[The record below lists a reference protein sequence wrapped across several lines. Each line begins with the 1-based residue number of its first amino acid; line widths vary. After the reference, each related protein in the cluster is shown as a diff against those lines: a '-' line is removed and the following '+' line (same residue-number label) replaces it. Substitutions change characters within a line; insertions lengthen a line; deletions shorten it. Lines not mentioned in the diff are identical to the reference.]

1 MIIYTA
7 ISYFFCKFERTENLF
22 KEDYIM
28 KRRIIQLSF
37 ALFAIGLPNIL
48 TAQSVDKKIVNWYNG
63 KQGMQTEAAYKLV
76 KKRTPQTVVVAIID
90 SGMDVEHED
99 FAGKIWVNSKEIP
112 GNGIDDD
119 GNGFIDDINGW
130 NFLGNS
136 KGENQNYARL
146 EMTRILA
153 DLAPKYEN
161 INEETDKIEDAK
173 EYALYKEVRDAI
185 AEQRAQYEPYLEQ
198 MGQVRM
204 IIKQVPTMVGA
215 TLGKTDYTVKDL
227 NKWKPKDPQGM
238 QMKQLALAIATGQ
251 LNEDVINEQEN
262 QIRQMLDYN
271 LNVNYNDRQYVG
283 DNVNDIKDNKY
294 GNNDVKGPDALHG
307 THVGGIVGA
316 VRGNKLGGDGVAEHV
331 KLMSLRAVP
340 NGDEFDKDIALA
352 IRYAVDNGASV
363 INMSFG
369 KSYSPLAK
377 EVFEALKYADEK
389 GVLLVHAAGN
399 DAKDIDTEPNFPTYK
414 YEWQNGKKLDHYL
427 TIGASTRYHSNKK
440 EKVNGL
446 AADFSNFGQVGVDV
460 FAPGNEIYNTVPG
473 NKYKSLQGTSMAAP
487 MVSGAAAFIKSYFPS
502 LTMKEIKDILL
513 KSATSFKGTQQEMPG
528 TGEAVDFGK
537 LSVTGG
543 TINLVEAVK
552 LATAMEKLKAGN

>member
-1 MIIYTA
+1 
-7 ISYFFCKFERTENLF
+7 
-22 KEDYIM
+22 M

-48 TAQSVDKKIVNWYNG
+48 AAQTVDKKIVNWYNG

-76 KKRTPQTVVVAIID
+76 KKRTPNTVVVAIID

-99 FAGKIWVNSKEIP
+99 FKGKIWVNEKEIP

-119 GNGFIDDINGW
+119 GNGFIDDVHGW
-130 NFLGNS
+130 NFLGNANGS
-136 KGENQNYARL
+136 NLNHARL

-153 DLAPKYEN
+153 DLAPKYAN
-161 INEETDKIEDAK
+161 INEETDKIADPA
-173 EYALYKEVRDAI
+173 EYALYKEVRDAV
-185 AEQRAQYEPYLEQ
+185 EGQRAEYAPYLEQ
-198 MGQVRM
+198 MAQVKM
-204 IIKQVPTMVGA
+204 LIKQVPVMVGA
-215 TLGKTDYTVKDL
+215 TIGKTDYTVKDL
-227 NKWKPKDPQGM
+227 NKWKPQDPQGM
-238 QMKQLALAIATGQ
+238 QMKQLAMAIATGELNDKVIEDQEAQ
-251 LNEDVINEQEN
+251 L
-262 QIRQMLDYN
+262 RQMLDYN
-271 LNVNYNDRQYVG
+271 LNVEFDDRKVIG
-283 DNVNDIKDNKY
+283 DNPMDIKDTKY
-294 GNNDVKGPDALHG
+294 GNSDVKGPDALHG
-307 THVGGIVGA
+307 THVGGIVGS

-352 IRYAVDNGASV
+352 IRYAVDNGASI

-377 EVFEALKYADEK
+377 DVFEALKYADEK

-399 DAKDIDTEPNFPTYK
+399 DAKDVDTEPNFPTYK

-440 EKVNGL
+440 EKVNQL
-446 AADFSNFGQVGVDV
+446 AANFSNFGQVGVDV
-460 FAPGNEIYNTVPG
+460 FAPGNEIYNAVPE
-473 NKYKSLQGTSMAAP
+473 NKYRSLQGTSMAAP
-487 MVSGAAAFIKSYFPS
+487 MVSGAAAFLKSYFPS
-502 LTMKEIKDILL
+502 LTMKEIKDVLL
-513 KSATSFKGTQQEMPG
+513 KSATLFKGTQQEMPG

-552 LATAMEKLKAGN
+552 LAVALEQLNAGK

>member
-1 MIIYTA
+1 
-7 ISYFFCKFERTENLF
+7 
-22 KEDYIM
+22 M

-48 TAQSVDKKIVNWYNG
+48 AAQTVDKKIVNWYNG

-90 SGMDVEHED
+90 SGMDIEHED
-99 FAGKIWVNSKEIP
+99 FKGKIWINEKEIP

-119 GNGFIDDINGW
+119 GNGYIDDVYGW
-130 NFLGNS
+130 NFLGNAE
-136 KGENQNYARL
+136 GQNLDYARL

-153 DLAPKYEN
+153 YLAPKYAD
-161 INEETDKIEDAK
+161 INEETDKVDDPA
-173 EYALYKEVRDAI
+173 EYALYKEVRDEVANR
-185 AEQRAQYEPYLEQ
+185 RADYEPYLAQMEQ
-198 MGQVRM
+198 VKMM
-204 IIKQVPTMVGA
+204 IQQVPVMVGS
-215 TLGKTDYTVKDL
+215 TLGKTNYTIKDL
-227 NKWKPKDPQGM
+227 NKWKPTDPQGM
-238 QMKQLALAIATGQ
+238 QLKQIALAIASGQ
-251 LNEDVINEQEN
+251 LNEQVVLEQEN
-262 QIRQMLDYN
+262 HIIEMLNYN
-271 LNVNYNDRQYVG
+271 LNVDYNDRSLIG
-283 DNVNDIKDNKY
+283 DNPMDIKDTKY
-294 GNNDVKGPDALHG
+294 GNNDVQGPDALHG
-307 THVGGIVGA
+307 THVGGIVGS

-377 EVFEALKYADEK
+377 DVFEALKYADEK

-414 YEWQNGKKLDHYL
+414 YEWQNGKKLDHFI
-427 TIGASTRYHSNKK
+427 TIGASTKEHSNKK
-440 EKVNGL
+440 EKVGNL
-446 AADFSNFGQVGVDV
+446 AADFSNYGQIGVDV

-473 NKYKSLQGTSMAAP
+473 NKYRSLQGTSMAAP
-487 MVSGAAAFIKSYFPS
+487 MVSGAAAFLKSYFPT
-502 LTMKEIKDILL
+502 LTMKEIKEILL
-513 KSATSFKGTQQEMPG
+513 ASVTDFKGTMQVMPG
-528 TGEAVDFGK
+528 SGEAVDFAK

-543 TINLVEAVK
+543 TINLVNAVK
-552 LATAMEKLKAGN
+552 LCEAMEQLKAAK